1 MYNRKISIF
10 VVIMKPPRYMYMVY
24 CMNYFGDF
32 RFPLHGSYFMITV
45 QMHKWSHYVDSK
57 STVQRIKRLCWK
69 S

>member
-1 MYNRKISIF
+1 MIEIF
-10 VVIMKPPRYMYMVY
+10 NFCFNNETPTIYVY
-24 CMNYFGDF
+24 GTLYELLWGF
-32 RFPLHGSYFMITV
+32 RFLLHGSYFMITV